1 MLVVVL
7 VVEASF
13 VLVEENVLSVE
24 EVDVSGVVVGVSVSG
39 IVDSVEVVVE
49 VEVVVSGVVVVVVVS
64 VVVVV
69 VVSVVVVVEVVFVV
83 VDVSVVVDVDAEVV
97 ANSVLNVSRILD
109 CNVSGSDLADS

>member
-1 MLVVVL
+1 MLVVVVVVL

-13 VLVEENVLSVE
+13 VLIVENDVSVE
-24 EVDVSGVVVGVSVSG
+24 EVDVLGVVVGFSVVG
-39 IVDSVEVVVE
+39 VVDSVLVKVVVD
-49 VEVVVSGVVVVVVVS
+49 VK

-69 VVSVVVVVEVVFVV
+69 VVSVVVVVEVVVVV